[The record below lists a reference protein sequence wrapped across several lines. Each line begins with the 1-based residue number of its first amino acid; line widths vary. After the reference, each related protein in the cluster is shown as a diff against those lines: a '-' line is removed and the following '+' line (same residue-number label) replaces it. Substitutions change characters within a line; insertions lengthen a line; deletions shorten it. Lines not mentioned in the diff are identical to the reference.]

1 MTFEELFE
9 QLIQEATE
17 RSVSWRDRWIEVR
30 SPDTIEAALR
40 ELPTV
45 GPLMPAAGE
54 DLGIHDSGYYPEDPI
69 IVPSPLLEPTIRAQ
83 QYGPYSDGSSV
94 RTLSIHFKIDERSSL
109 RVLVENDY
117 YVLRDCWSFL
127 YADTGYEGHAR
138 VDSRDHA
145 AVDELVGL
153 IAERAL

>member
-1 MTFEELFE
+1 
-9 QLIQEATE
+9 
-17 RSVSWRDRWIEVR
+17 
-30 SPDTIEAALR
+30 
-40 ELPTV
+40 V